1 MIASLVG
8 VTDLQRYTH
17 VEWDKTTSA
26 SKVDVEKAQ
35 RAKDKSKKEKEAFKS
50 QCAILESEKV
60 ALVKAMEE
68 AKAAKDEA
76 IATAASLKFE

>member
-1 MIASLVG
+1 MTAFLIGAANLH
-8 VTDLQRYTH
+8 RYTQ

-26 SKVDVEKAQ
+26 LKTDVEKAQ
-35 RAKDKSKKEKEAFKS
+35 RAKDKSKKEKEALECR
-50 QCAILESEKV
+50 CAILESEKT
-60 ALVKAMEE
+60 ALVKAMKE